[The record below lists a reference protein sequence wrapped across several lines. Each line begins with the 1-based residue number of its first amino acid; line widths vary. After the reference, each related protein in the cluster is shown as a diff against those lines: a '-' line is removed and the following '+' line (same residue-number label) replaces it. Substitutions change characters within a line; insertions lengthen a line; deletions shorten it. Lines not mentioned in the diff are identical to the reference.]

1 MDNLIVLLVMECK
14 LRIFRFGFNLHVG
27 PPPILKYAIANKS
40 GFEPALDVLQNE
52 SKKFMNFLR
61 P

>member
-27 PPPILKYAIANKS
+27 PPPILKYAIADKG
-40 GFEPALDVLQNE
+40 GFEPA
-52 SKKFMNFLR
+52 
-61 P
+61 